1 MSIKVSI
8 RKRLSRQF
16 QLETEFEI
24 HHGCL
29 GILGASGCGKSM
41 TLKCIAGIE
50 RPDEGHISVNGRA
63 LFDSSKKINL
73 RPQERR
79 VGYLFQSYALF
90 PRMTVLGNIIT
101 GLKGKRS
108 EHIAKARVWL
118 NRFGLEGLED
128 RYPAQLSGGQQQRTA
143 LARML
148 IRKPEVILL
157 DEPFSALDTF
167 LREQMQFQLLELM
180 GIHRDLIMVT
190 HSRDEVYKIADELLM
205 MDNGRAFIQGN
216 TRRLFRDPGTVLAA
230 RLTGCKNIS
239 PVSKITVT
247 GAGNVEVYTKDWDL
261 TLRLPKSAYD
271 GANGNGDAGR
281 KITHIGIRAHDFVP
295 LQENAGTPKNGP
307 GGFNE
312 VRIHV
317 TKRSESPFEHIIL
330 FTNADAAPDSQKEL
344 WWLYSK
350 YIDSTIPKRLFIPPE
365 AIMLLNENIL

>member
-16 QLETEFEI
+16 QLEMEFESR
-24 HHGCL
+24 HGCL

-50 RPDEGHISVNGRA
+50 RPDEGHISVNGRV

-79 VGYLFQSYALF
+79 VGYLFQNYALF

-101 GLKGKRS
+101 GLNGKRS
-108 EHIAKARVWL
+108 EHTLKARTWL
-118 NRFGLEGLED
+118 DRFGLEGLED

-148 IRKPEVILL
+148 IREPEVILL

-167 LREQMQFQLLELM
+167 LREQMQLQLLELM

-190 HSRDEVYKIADELLM
+190 HSRDEVYKIADELLV
-205 MDNGRAFIQGN
+205 MDSGRAFIQGN
-216 TRRLFRDPGTVLAA
+216 IRRLFRDPGTVLAA

-239 PVSKITVT
+239 PVSETTVT
-247 GAGNVEVYTKDWDL
+247 GTGDVEVYAKDWGL
-261 TLRLPKSAYD
+261 TLRLPKGAYG
-271 GANGNGDAGR
+271 GANGTSGTRR
-281 KITHIGIRAHDFVP
+281 KITHVGIRAHDFVP
-295 LQENAGTPKNGP
+295 FQENTGTPKNGT
-307 GGFNE
+307 GGFNQ

-350 YIDSTIPKRLFIPPE
+350 YTGSIIPGRLFIPPE
-365 AIMLLNENIL
+365 AILLLLDV